1 MSRPGDVGGVIHDIG
16 YQRYAGPRL
25 GRRYVVRSMY
35 VHSLRTAFGLGRSA
49 RTKILPVG
57 LFAVTCVAAL
67 VLVVIS
73 TRLPQPVLGYVDMV
87 TTFASV
93 AALFV
98 AVVAP
103 ELVSRDLR
111 NNLLSL
117 YFSRPLTRIDYA
129 LAKLAGLATAVFAL
143 FAAPMLIMF
152 VGLVL
157 NGKADFT
164 AEAGRFLLGLLA
176 AGIAAVLFA
185 AIALPLAALTGRRV
199 FATGVIIALFLLTTP
214 IVAVLGI
221 IGSHTATELAGLCNP
236 VSLLGGVNRWLF
248 GATGPDVGP
257 YGPVYGLVTVAVAGA
272 GVGLMIWRCR
282 EVRA

>member
-16 YQRYAGPRL
+16 YQHYTGPRL
-25 GRRYVVRSMY
+25 GRRYVARSMY

-49 RTKILPVG
+49 RSKILPVG
-57 LFAVTCVAAL
+57 LFAVVCLVAL

-73 TRLPQPVLGYVDMV
+73 TQLPGPVLGYVDMV
-87 TTFASV
+87 TTLATV

-98 AVVAP
+98 AVVGP

-117 YFSRPLTRIDYA
+117 YFSRPLTRIDYG
-129 LAKLAGLATAVFAL
+129 LAKLAGLATAVFAV
-143 FAAPMLIMF
+143 FAGPMLIMF
-152 VGLVL
+152 IGMALS
-157 NGKADFT
+157 GKTDVA

-176 AGIAAVLFA
+176 AGIGAVLFA

-199 FATGVIIALFLLTTP
+199 FATGMIIALFLLTTP
-214 IVAVLGI
+214 IAGVLTA
-221 IGSHTATELAGLCNP
+221 IGSGSLAELAGLCNP
-236 VSLLGGVNRWLF
+236 VTLLGGVNRWLF
-248 GATGPDVGP
+248 DANGPDIGP
-257 YGPVYGLVTVAVAGA
+257 YGAVYGLVTVAVAGL
-272 GVGLMIWRCR
+272 GTGLLLWRCR

>member
-1 MSRPGDVGGVIHDIG
+1 MPRSGEASGVIHDIG

-25 GRRYVVRSMY
+25 GRRYVARSMY

-57 LFAVTCVAAL
+57 LFGVVCVVAL
-67 VLVVIS
+67 ILVVVS
-73 TRLPQPVLGYVDMV
+73 TRLPRPVLGYVDLV

-98 AVVAP
+98 AVVGP

-117 YFSRPLTRIDYA
+117 YFSRPLTRIDYG

-143 FAAPMLIMF
+143 FGGPMLIMF
-152 VGLVL
+152 VGLAL
-157 NGKADFT
+157 SGQTDIA

-176 AGIAAVLFA
+176 AGIGAVLFA

-199 FATGVIIALFLLTTP
+199 FATGMIIALFLLTTP
-214 IVAVLGI
+214 IAAVLGI
-221 IGSHTATELAGLCNP
+221 VGSGTLRELAGLCNP

-272 GVGLMIWRCR
+272 GVGLMLWRCR